1 MDLLKFTINKKYIY
15 IYILNGVVALA
26 YNQVYCQ
33 ICQKFSYV
41 GPKKNLGLS
50 QKFFK
55 DKKNHKIL
63 KFIHNSNYFF
73 LARVV
78 MWPP

>member
-1 MDLLKFTINKKYIY
+1 MNR
-15 IYILNGVVALA
+15 VVALA

-33 ICQKFSYV
+33 TCQKFSYV
-41 GPKKNLGLS
+41 GPKNNLGLS

-73 LARVV
+73 LAVTTLDS
-78 MWPP
+78 M